1 MAIDL
6 FCSLLFNLSITEIL
20 MCKVNAHFPG
30 CFMPIILANR
40 FQFNGE
46 NYWHETSRN
55 TLHNC
60 ILVMNKIK
68 INK

>member
-30 CFMPIILANR
+30 PIILANC

-46 NYWHETSRN
+46 NYWREMSKN
-55 TLHNC
+55 MCKYFAQLYLGNG
-60 ILVMNKIK
+60 
-68 INK
+68 

>member
-6 FCSLLFNLSITEIL
+6 FCSLLVNLSITEIM

-30 CFMPIILANR
+30 RSMPIILANS

-46 NYWHETSRN
+46 NYWREMSKN
-55 TLHNC
+55 MCNYFAQLYLGNG
-60 ILVMNKIK
+60 
-68 INK
+68 